1 VNASRIAVVVLIVL
15 LVLFAAGTLLNA
27 RGQPPPT
34 AENLQPS
41 WINSLAER
49 LVPRRNAGLNDLEQI
64 APACGAAGGTFRL
77 QPGAGCTLRVKAA
90 ALPDRRLAFTLRQG
104 QSAVI
109 VVAQPVQN
117 GERMTAKETL
127 NDGGTSR
134 NLHVY
139 REGADVAMTCV
150 GMAACALQLVP

>member
-1 VNASRIAVVVLIVL
+1 MSASKIAIVVLIVL

-27 RGQPPPT
+27 RGEPSPT

-49 LVPRRNAGLNDLEQI
+49 LVPRRNLALDDLEQI
-64 APACGAAGGTFRL
+64 APACGAAGGTFHME
-77 QPGAGCTLRVKAA
+77 PGAACTLHVKAA
-90 ALPDRRLAFTLRQG
+90 SLPDRRLTLALKQG

-127 NDGGTSR
+127 TSGR
-134 NLHVY
+134 ATKNLHVY

-150 GMAACALQLVP
+150 GMAACALQLAP